1 MNWIQR
7 LLSSIYVVARG
18 RVERTVPFW
27 PFERME
33 RLQRYRLRKIIRH
46 AYETV
51 PFYRQAMDERGL
63 RPGDFRTVDDLAK
76 LPLIDGLMVQRNV
89 EAFLST
95 RYNEDSRVVLH
106 SSGSSS
112 GIRRGIYWDKTSFLA
127 QRAIAVRDQVV
138 VTSIVGNRPH
148 VSVHIVAPGSDTY
161 VVRAFLQSS
170 TLNRRGYGQHHIVPP
185 EQPFELVAE
194 RLNSVQPQL
203 VASNSSYAEQFFRF
217 LADRQMSITP
227 PRVWIYGA
235 DMLSARGKDL
245 IENTFGCPT
254 YSTYRATEALRLG
267 FQCEQRQGFH
277 LNVDLCSLRIVDE
290 AGRTLAPGELGEVVI
305 SNLHNRAMV
314 LLNYR
319 LDDWGVMAQEPCS
332 CGRSLPLLERLEG
345 RSSEILQLAD
355 GRIISSLSLDASCY
369 DALKPTLQVQIVHPA
384 PGHIRWRIVPS
395 SGADPDTLR
404 RDLLERCRVVLGEDT
419 KVEVEFVD
427 EIPSTP
433 QGKFLRVVSQAEARD
448 APDSITQGDK

>member
-1 MNWIQR
+1 MNWIKR
-7 LLSSIYVVARG
+7 LLNSGYLMARSQ
-18 RVERTVPFW
+18 VERTIPFW
-27 PFERME
+27 PLERIE
-33 RLQRYRLRKIIRH
+33 RLQRYRLHKIIRH

-63 RPGDFRTVDDLAK
+63 RPSDFRTVEDLAK

-95 RYNEDSRVVLH
+95 RYDDDSRLALY
-106 SSGSSS
+106 SAGSSS
-112 GIRRGIYWDKTSFLA
+112 GIRRGIYWDKTSVLGT
-127 QRAIAVRDQVV
+127 RATAVRDRVV
-138 VTSIVGNRPH
+138 VANLVGRRSGVSI
-148 VSVHIVAPGSDTY
+148 HIVPSGSEY
-161 VVRAFLQSS
+161 FVLRPFFQAA
-170 TLNRRGYGQHHIVPP
+170 TLNLRSHGQHHVLSP

-194 RLNSVQPQL
+194 RLKAMQPQ
-203 VASNSSYAEQFFRF
+203 VVSSYSSYAEQFFRF
-217 LADRQMSITP
+217 LADRQMSITL
-227 PRVWIYGA
+227 PRLWLYGA
-235 DMLSARGKDL
+235 EMLSPSGKDL

-254 YSTYRATEALRLG
+254 YSTYQATETARLG

-290 AGRTLAPGELGEVVI
+290 AGRTVAPGELGEVVI

-319 LDDWGVMAQEPCS
+319 LDDWGVMAREPCS

-345 RSSEILQLAD
+345 RSSEMLQLAD
-355 GRIISSLSLDASCY
+355 GRTISSLTLDAYC
-369 DALKPTLQVQIVHPA
+369 DEELKPVLQVQIVQPA
-384 PGHIRWRIVPS
+384 PGHIRWRLVRS
-395 SGADPDTLR
+395 SSADPDTLR

-427 EIPSTP
+427 GIPSTP
-433 QGKFLRVVSQAEARD
+433 QGKFIRVVSQPEARD
-448 APDSITQGDK
+448 APDSFAQGDK